1 MSTRLKEV
9 LRAHERE
16 LLSGWFEQMMQ
27 SYPEESR
34 KYFKKI
40 NSDFANP
47 VGANLY
53 HCLENL
59 LHTLLSDAPDA
70 DAVNEHVTMILRIKA
85 VQEVLPSQAV
95 SFVPA
100 LKQIVERVCGKAL
113 RDGGVSI
120 QEWLDFYSDLDTV
133 ALYAFDSYSDSR
145 ELIYKMRL
153 DQIRQTNDILVRADL
168 VDKALDMKDFMQC
181 SSSLDADKTGANCA
195 PEACD
200 SCASGCQVN
209 IEKGV

>member
-9 LRAHERE
+9 LRAHEKE
-16 LLSGWFEQMMQ
+16 LLTGWFEQMLN
-27 SYPEESR
+27 SYPVEAR
-34 KYFKKI
+34 KYFKKV
-40 NSDFANP
+40 NSDFTNP

-53 HCLENL
+53 HCLDKL

-70 DAVNEHVTMILRIKA
+70 DTVNENVHMILRIKA

-100 LKQIVERVCGKAL
+100 LKQVVEQVCGKAL
-113 RDGGVSI
+113 QSANLST

-133 ALYAFDSYSDSR
+133 ALYAFDSYSESR

-168 VDKALDMKDFMQC
+168 VDKALDMQDFMQC
-181 SSSLDADKTGANCA
+181 SSSLDVDQEDACA
-195 PEACD
+195 SEACA
-200 SCASGCQVN
+200 SCPSQCQVN

>member
-9 LRAHERE
+9 LRAHEKA
-16 LLSGWFEQMMQ
+16 LLEAWFEQMMH
-27 SYPEESR
+27 SYPTEAR
-34 KYFKKI
+34 KYFKKV
-40 NSDFANP
+40 NSDFTNP

-53 HCLENL
+53 HSLDKL
-59 LHTLLSDAPDA
+59 LHILLSDAPDA
-70 DAVNEHVTMILRIKA
+70 DQVNENVYMILRIKA

-100 LKQIVERVCGKAL
+100 LKQIVEEVCGKAL
-113 RDGGVSI
+113 SDAGVTTK
-120 QEWLDFYSDLDTV
+120 EWLDFYSDLDTV
-133 ALYAFDSYSDSR
+133 ALYAFDSYSESR

-168 VDKALDMKDFMQC
+168 LDKALDMQDFMQC
-181 SSSLDADKTGANCA
+181 SSSLDKDNA
-195 PEACD
+195 EAC
-200 SCASGCQVN
+200 SPEGCASCSSQCQVN

>member
-1 MSTRLKEV
+1 MAKPFKEV

-16 LLSGWFEQMMQ
+16 LLAGWFEQMMQ
-27 SYPEESR
+27 SYPVEAR

-40 NSDFANP
+40 NSDFTNP

-53 HCLENL
+53 HSLEKL

-70 DAVNEHVTMILRIKA
+70 DAVNESVYMILRIKA

-100 LKQIVERVCGKAL
+100 LKQVVEQVCGKAL
-113 RDGGVSI
+113 KEADVSF

-133 ALYAFDSYSDSR
+133 ALYAFDNYSESR

-153 DQIRQTNDILVRADL
+153 DQIRQTNDILVRAQL
-168 VDKALDMKDFMQC
+168 VDQALDMTDFMQC
-181 SSSLDADKTGANCA
+181 ASSLDADSQGDGCA
-195 PEACD
+195 PEACA

>member
-1 MSTRLKEV
+1 MAKPFKEI

-16 LLSGWFEQMMQ
+16 LLAGWFEQMMQ
-27 SYPEESR
+27 SYPVEAR

-40 NSDFANP
+40 NSDFTNP

-53 HCLENL
+53 HSLEKL

-70 DAVNEHVTMILRIKA
+70 DAVNESVYMILRIKA

-100 LKQIVERVCGKAL
+100 LKQVVEQVCGKAL
-113 RDGGVSI
+113 KEADASF

-133 ALYAFDSYSDSR
+133 ALYAFDNYSESR

-153 DQIRQTNDILVRADL
+153 DQIRQTNDILVRAQL
-168 VDKALDMKDFMQC
+168 VDQALDMTDFMQC
-181 SSSLDADKTGANCA
+181 ASSLDADSQGDSCA
-195 PEACD
+195 PEACA
-200 SCASGCQVN
+200 SCASSCQVN

>member
-1 MSTRLKEV
+1 M
-9 LRAHERE
+9 H
-16 LLSGWFEQMMQ
+16 
-27 SYPEESR
+27 SYPTEAR
-34 KYFKKI
+34 KYFKKV
-40 NSDFANP
+40 NSDFTNP

-53 HCLENL
+53 HSLDKL

-70 DAVNEHVTMILRIKA
+70 DQVNENVYMILRIKA

-100 LKQIVERVCGKAL
+100 LKQIVEEVCGKAL
-113 RDGGVSI
+113 SDAGVTTK
-120 QEWLDFYSDLDTV
+120 EWLDFYSDLDTV
-133 ALYAFDSYSDSR
+133 ALYAFDSYSESR

-168 VDKALDMKDFMQC
+168 LDKALDMQDFMQC
-181 SSSLDADKTGANCA
+181 SSSLDKDNA
-195 PEACD
+195 EAC
-200 SCASGCQVN
+200 SPEGCASCSSQCQVN

>member
-1 MSTRLKEV
+1 MVSLKSV
-9 LRAHERE
+9 LQAHEQD
-16 LLSGWFEQMMQ
+16 LLNAWFGEMLH

-40 NSDFANP
+40 KSEFTNP

-53 HCLENL
+53 HSLESL

-70 DAVNEHVTMILRIKA
+70 DKVNEEVNMILRIKA

-100 LKQIVERVCGKAL
+100 LKQVVESICGKEL
-113 RDGGVSI
+113 RAAGVPL
-120 QEWLDFYSDLDTV
+120 QEWLDFYSDIDTV
-133 ALYAFDSYSDSR
+133 ALYAFDSYSESR

-153 DQIRQTNDILVRADL
+153 DQIRQTNDILVKADL
-168 VDKALDMKDFMQC
+168 LDKALDMSDFMQC
-181 SSSLDADKTGANCA
+181 SSSLDA
-195 PEACD
+195 EAEGSAC
-200 SCASGCQVN
+200 SPSGCAS
-209 IEKGV
+209 

>member
-27 SYPEESR
+27 SYPEEAR

-47 VGANLY
+47 VGANIY
-53 HCLENL
+53 HCLEKL
-59 LHTLLSDAPDA
+59 LHTLTSDAPDA
-70 DAVNEHVTMILRIKA
+70 DVVNENVVMILRIKA

-100 LKQIVERVCGKAL
+100 LKQIIEQVCGKAL
-113 RDGGVSI
+113 KDAGVSVR
-120 QEWLDFYSDLDTV
+120 EWLDFYSDLDTV
-133 ALYAFDSYSDSR
+133 ALYAFDSYCDSR
-145 ELIYKMRL
+145 ELIYRMRL

-168 VDKALDMKDFMQC
+168 VDKALDMADFMQC
-181 SSSLDADKTGANCA
+181 SSSLDAGEPKVGCA
-195 PEACD
+195 PDACA